1 MSVIAVSLKKKISK
15 RWKVFTL
22 FHVPSR
28 VALTILACSRR
39 TLRWTFCQSMA
50 CQSVTPWKDAPA
62 ASTSGFSVVEGSAVI
77 CFSSSV
83 VYSSIL
89 VTKDLAEVCPL
100 SREVM
105 LQPLSFPLQD
115 GIRFLRFP
123 LPAISSAYLAAAYR
137 ERKISGLPCFA
148 RVTEWVRSAL
158 SAGGVG
164 CPREGHQT

>member
-1 MSVIAVSLKKKISK
+1 M
-15 RWKVFTL
+15 
-22 FHVPSR
+22 
-28 VALTILACSRR
+28 
-39 TLRWTFCQSMA
+39 
-50 CQSVTPWKDAPA
+50 
-62 ASTSGFSVVEGSAVI
+62 
-77 CFSSSV
+77 
-83 VYSSIL
+83 
-89 VTKDLAEVCPL
+89 KDLAEVCPL

-164 CPREGHQT
+164 CPREGHQESLCPPRCLLAQACQHLWLVS